1 MPEADCRPAPAPGR
15 HAHGAHRRRAA
26 RRASSLAGAAGS
38 DLREPVF
45 REVLARGWT
54 LLELTPRQ
62 ASLEDVFVRL
72 VSRDAAADVE
82 TLPGVRRRRSDARG
96 RNGEAPVSAL
106 KAFFA
111 IVKRE
116 FFSYFVSPLAYVV
129 LTAFLLD
136 PGLRVLRC
144 SSWRS
149 NQPETPRTALMSLFF
164 TNVFY
169 WIFMMLVSSIIAMR
183 LLSEERK
190 SGSIETLL
198 TAPVSE
204 ATVVAG
210 EVRGRAGAS
219 SSSSGFRPLSIRSSS
234 RASERSTG
242 VRSLAG
248 YLGIALIGALF
259 ISAGTFASALTKNQ
273 IVAAI
278 LAFVLILGIFIIGVV
293 PRLPAGPRVRAT
305 RSSYLN
311 LLEHMDDFARGIV
324 DTRRLLYVVST
335 VVFFL
340 FLSTRALEA
349 NKGR

>member
-1 MPEADCRPAPAPGR
+1 M
-15 HAHGAHRRRAA
+15 
-26 RRASSLAGAAGS
+26 
-38 DLREPVF
+38 
-45 REVLARGWT
+45 
-54 LLELTPRQ
+54 
-62 ASLEDVFVRL
+62 
-72 VSRDAAADVE
+72 
-82 TLPGVRRRRSDARG
+82 
-96 RNGEAPVSAL
+96 SAL
-106 KAFFA
+106 KAFRA

-129 LTAFLLD
+129 LTAFLLIQ
-136 PGLRVLRC
+136 GYTFYLIVLAL
-144 SSWRS
+144 

-164 TNVFY
+164 TSVFY
-169 WIFMMLVSSIIAMR
+169 WIFMMLISSVIAMR

-190 SGSIETLL
+190 TGSIEALL

-210 EVRGRAGAS
+210 KFAAGWC
-219 SSSSGFRPLSIRSSS
+219 FFLFLWLPTVLYPVLLSRFGTLDWGPI
-234 RASERSTG
+234 A
-242 VRSLAG
+242 AG
-248 YLGIALIGALF
+248 YLGIALVGALF

-278 LAFVLILGIFIIGVV
+278 VGFVFILGVFLVGVFRDFV
-293 PRLPAGPRVRAT
+293 TDPGLRDAV
-305 RSSYLN
+305 SYLN

-324 DTRRLLYVVST
+324 DTRRILYVAST